1 MRRRGRGLE
10 EANLAQ
16 LRQVRENA
24 DPGNM
29 NTAIMTRKLF
39 IISQHTV
46 ATTAELTAAI
56 SA

>member
-16 LRQVRENA
+16 LRRVRENA
-24 DPGNM
+24 DPGKM

-39 IISQHTV
+39 IIQHTV
-46 ATTAELTAAI
+46 ATKAELTAAT